1 MGVSRTI
8 PLLAALFLAILSLSA
23 SAQSSSPTCTTTAIT
38 ISPSPLFSVLALAFM
53 LSFLVVAIGVVIS
66 KAVPNTNLNEWL
78 KNEYWEMA
86 KSAILIAGSV
96 GFIIFAGNISLLL
109 INQQPVSQYGFAG
122 IGSALNSLSTAS
134 SQALCSVYSNI
145 NALGNSGSTNFFN
158 LVEGIGVMKSIN
170 IGWYVPLPL
179 IVGAFTFGTTFNIY
193 SNPMLESTASGQY
206 ESILNDT
213 LNYLYLPVMLII
225 YLLGITL
232 PSIIYIGMMILVPLG
247 IILRAFPFLRPIGGT
262 LFAFGIGLSL
272 FLPLLIILINM
283 PVSNILYNVM
293 TTNMG
298 VSTSSQ
304 GASGI
309 IGVLLNGLASIW
321 NAALNGLV
329 NIGTVVGATI
339 SIYPALNVVV
349 PFFVFLFGELAL
361 LILDLMIWYPLT
373 DSLAKALGGTIRL
386 DIGGKLKIG

>member
-1 MGVSRTI
+1 MGASRII
-8 PLLAALFLAILSLSA
+8 PLLAALFLAILPLSA
-23 SAQSSSPTCTTTAIT
+23 SAQSPSSSPPLSCTPIPIT

-122 IGSALNSLSTAS
+122 INSALNSLSTAS

-145 NALGNSGSTNFFN
+145 NELGNSGATNFFN
-158 LVEGIGVMKSIN
+158 LVEGIGIMKSII
-170 IGWYVPLPL
+170 IGWYIPLPL
-179 IVGAFTFGTTFNIY
+179 IVGAFTFGSTFNIY
-193 SNPMLESTASGQY
+193 NNPMLESTIATGQY

-232 PSIIYIGMMILVPLG
+232 PSIIYIGMMVLVPLG
-247 IILRAFPFLRPIGGT
+247 IIFRAFPFLRPIGGT

-283 PVSNILYNVM
+283 PISNILYEIMSINIVV
-293 TTNMG
+293 NNQNAG
-298 VSTSSQ
+298 
-304 GASGI
+304 GI
-309 IGVLLNGLASIW
+309 IGVLLSPFSS
-321 NAALNGLV
+321 
-329 NIGTVVGATI
+329 IGTTIGATI
-339 SIYPALNVVV
+339 SIYPALNIIV
-349 PFFVFLFGELAL
+349 PFFVLLFGELAL
-361 LILDLMIWYPLT
+361 LILDMMIWYPLT

-386 DIGGKLKIG
+386 SIGGKLKIG

>member
-1 MGVSRTI
+1 
-8 PLLAALFLAILSLSA
+8 
-23 SAQSSSPTCTTTAIT
+23 
-38 ISPSPLFSVLALAFM
+38 M

-109 INQQPVSQYGFAG
+109 INQQPVTQYGFAG

-193 SNPMLESTASGQY
+193 SNPMLESTASTGQY

-321 NAALNGLV
+321 NAALNGLA